1 MWYIYVVRCSDASL
15 YCGITK
21 CVSSRVR
28 KHNTGK
34 GAKYTRSRKPVALV
48 SSAEVGESKS
58 AALKAEHA
66 FKKLSRSQK
75 LFFVD
80 AGLDY
85 FLQEYSSVHEKNQ
98 SVNHA
103 AKT

>member
-1 MWYIYVVRCSDASL
+1 M
-15 YCGITK
+15 
-21 CVSSRVR
+21 
-28 KHNTGK
+28 
-34 GAKYTRSRKPVALV
+34 

-85 FLQEYSSVHEKNQ
+85 FLQEYSSMHEKNQ
-98 SVNHA
+98 SINHT